1 MAQTVLITLTIAGLD
16 TGPFNLYSDAD
27 GYVTPFEIGVS
38 KAALVAGYTSVV
50 VPDAATIIRVVSTG
64 VCTNFIDLSIIVV
77 PPTTTTTTTPTP
89 TTTTTT
95 TTPPPPEVVEIDACA
110 NVQADSSG
118 DVVAYAYS
126 SVPVDTTITVDVTWT
141 ASDTSTIS
149 GTITI
154 LVGET
159 CGTVTLTGADPNET
173 GANLEITAIAPGSF
187 GSQTY
192 VEGVETLSASCTTC
206 PIP

>member
-1 MAQTVLITLTIAGLD
+1 MTVLITLTTAGTN
-16 TGPFNLYSDAD
+16 TGPFDLYSNVD
-27 GYVTPFEIGVS
+27 GYVSAFEIGVS
-38 KAALVAGYTSVV
+38 KAALVAGYSSAL
-50 VPDAATIIRVVSTG
+50 VPNGATIIRIKSTG
-64 VCTNFIDLSIIVV
+64 TCVNYIDVTVV
-77 PPTTTTTTTPTP
+77 

-95 TTPPPPEVVEIDACA
+95 TTAAPSTVTIDACA

-118 DVVAYAYS
+118 NVVAYAYATA
-126 SVPVDTTITVDVTWT
+126 PVATTITVGVTWT

-149 GTITI
+149 GTVTI

-159 CGTVTLTGADPNET
+159 CGTVTLTGADPNEG
-173 GANLEITAIAPGSF
+173 GASLEITSITPGSF

>member
-1 MAQTVLITLTIAGLD
+1 MTVLITLTTAGTN
-16 TGPFNLYSDAD
+16 TGPFDLYSNVD
-27 GYVTPFEIGVS
+27 GYVSAFEIGVS
-38 KAALVAGYTSVV
+38 KAALVAGYSSAL
-50 VPDAATIIRVVSTG
+50 VPNGATIIRIKSTG
-64 VCTNFIDLSIIVV
+64 TCVNYIDVTVV
-77 PPTTTTTTTPTP
+77 TTTTTTTTGTP

-95 TTPPPPEVVEIDACA
+95 TAAPSTVTIDACA

-118 DVVAYAYS
+118 NVVAYAYATA
-126 SVPVDTTITVDVTWT
+126 PVATTITVGVTWT

-154 LVGET
+154 LVGDT
-159 CGTVTLTGADPNET
+159 CGTVTLTGADPNEG
-173 GANLEITAIAPGSF
+173 GASLEITSITPGSF

>member
-1 MAQTVLITLTIAGLD
+1 MTVLITLTTAGTD
-16 TGPFNLYSDAD
+16 TGPFDLYSNVD
-27 GYVTPFEIGVS
+27 GYVSAFEIGVS
-38 KAALVAGYTSVV
+38 KAALVAGYSSAL
-50 VPDAATIIRVVSTG
+50 VPNGATIIRIKSTG
-64 VCTNFIDLSIIVV
+64 TCVNYIDVNVV
-77 PPTTTTTTTPTP
+77 TTTTTTTTGTP

-95 TTPPPPEVVEIDACA
+95 TAAPSTVTIDACA

-118 DVVAYAYS
+118 NVVAYAYATA
-126 SVPVDTTITVDVTWT
+126 PVATTITVDVTWT

-154 LVGET
+154 LVGDT
-159 CGTVTLTGADPNET
+159 CGTVTLTGADPNEG
-173 GANLEITAIAPGSF
+173 GASLEITTITPGSF

-192 VEGVETLSASCTTC
+192 VEGVETLSASCTAC